1 VKYTAN
7 QQTLM
12 LSDMIVWR
20 LGTVL
25 CNWEGGSMRVGCEV
39 YRDVRVVSGV
49 DRGESNVCAIMRGM
63 AVFVCEM
70 SRK

>member
-1 VKYTAN
+1 
-7 QQTLM
+7 
-12 LSDMIVWR
+12 
-20 LGTVL
+20 VL